1 MATACTNIEE
11 RETIWL
17 ATTGQAIGINRLLY
31 LQALLGIFVF
41 IAIAVGCSEDRRLP
55 NWKLLAV
62 GLGLQLLIAFVVFQ
76 LEFVQRVL
84 AAINQGVAAIVAATE
99 AGTMFLFGYLG
110 GDPADVAYPYP
121 IDEPGA
127 TLILAF
133 RVLPL
138 IMFFT
143 VLSAILWHYRILPF
157 IVQGFSLV
165 LRRSMGV
172 GGAVGLGA
180 AANIFIGM
188 VESPALIRPY
198 IKQLTRSELFIVM
211 SCGMA
216 TIAGSV
222 MIFYSVILADV
233 IDNAL
238 GHLLTASVISAPAAI
253 MLALI
258 MVPATEESVE
268 QNIKLG
274 THYHSLMDAIT
285 RGTSDGLKLMV
296 NVGAMLLILVA
307 LVALLNS
314 MLSLLPFP
322 GEEALTLQGIFG
334 FLFAPL
340 VWLMG
345 IPWQEAEAAG
355 SLMGIKTALN
365 ELVAF
370 LALAELPTGALS
382 PKSYII
388 MTYAL
393 CGFANFASLGIM
405 IAGISGM
412 CPERS
417 QEIVTLAPKSL
428 ISGTLATCMTGAIAG
443 LLS

>member
-1 MATACTNIEE
+1 M
-11 RETIWL
+11 
-17 ATTGQAIGINRLLY
+17 GY
-31 LQALLGIFVF
+31 LQASLGIIVF
-41 IAIAVGCSEDRRLP
+41 IAIAIGCSEDRRLP
-55 NWKLLAV
+55 PWKLLAV
-62 GLGLQLLIAFVVFQ
+62 GLGLQFLIAFIVFRVAM
-76 LEFVQRVL
+76 VQRIL
-84 AAINQGVAAIVAATE
+84 ATINQGVSAIVAATE
-99 AGTMFLFGYLG
+99 AGTLFIFGYLG
-110 GDPADVAYPYP
+110 GGPANVAYPYSV
-121 IDEPGA
+121 DEPGA
-127 TLILAF
+127 TFILAF

-138 IMFFT
+138 ILFFT
-143 VLSAILWHYRILPF
+143 VLSAILWHWRILPL
-157 IVQGFSLV
+157 IIRGFSFV

-172 GGAVGLGA
+172 SGAVGVGA

-198 IKQLTRSELFIVM
+198 IKQLSRSELFIVM

-222 MIFYSVILADV
+222 MVFYSVILADV

-238 GHLLTASVISAPAAI
+238 GHMLTASVISAPAAI

-258 MVPATEESVE
+258 MVPASGEAIDQKIE
-268 QNIKLG
+268 LG

-285 RGTSDGLKLMV
+285 KGTSDGLKLMV
-296 NVGAMLLILVA
+296 NVGAMLLI

-345 IPWQEAEAAG
+345 IPWQEAPLAG

-370 LALAELPTGALS
+370 LALAEVPAGSLS
-382 PKSYII
+382 PRSFII

-417 QEIVTLAPKSL
+417 REIVTLAPKSL

-443 LLS
+443 LLT

>member
-1 MATACTNIEE
+1 M
-11 RETIWL
+11 
-17 ATTGQAIGINRLLY
+17 LY
-31 LQALLGIFVF
+31 LQAVLGIFVF

-55 NWKLLAV
+55 HWKLLAV
-62 GLGLQLLIAFVVFQ
+62 GLGLQFLIAFIIFRV
-76 LEFVQRVL
+76 EMVQRVL
-84 AAINQGVAAIVAATE
+84 AAINQGVSAIVDATE
-99 AGTMFLFGYLG
+99 AGTLFVFGYLG
-110 GDPADVAYPYP
+110 GGPANVAYPYS

-138 IMFFT
+138 ILFIT
-143 VLSAILWHYRILPF
+143 VLSAILWHCRILPL
-157 IVQGFSLV
+157 IVRGFSFV

-172 GGAVGLGA
+172 SGAVGLGA
-180 AANIFIGM
+180 AANIFVGM

-222 MIFYSVILADV
+222 MVFYSVILANV

-238 GHLLTASVISAPAAI
+238 GHILTASVISAPAAI

-258 MVPATEESVE
+258 MVPAGEDATDQKIELS
-268 QNIKLG
+268 

-285 RGTSDGLKLMV
+285 KGTSDGLKLMV

-314 MLSLLPFP
+314 VLSLLPFP
-322 GEEALTLQGIFG
+322 GEDPLTLQGIFG
-334 FLFAPL
+334 FLFAPV

-345 IPWQEAEAAG
+345 IPWAEAPLAG

-370 LALAELPTGALS
+370 LALAEVPQGSLS
-382 PKSYII
+382 PKSFII

-412 CPERS
+412 CPQRA

-443 LLS
+443 LLT